1 MSRKKELNRVI
12 DMLVTEKEK
21 MIIKIQLEQGSSK
34 EEIALKEELTLAIK
48 NLKWCS
54 EHEID
59 ASQISTVEILE
70 MGSDAYFTSF
80 YMVDEGGLEGV
91 ADWAILKNGK
101 EKIELSCFDLIVK
114 REKGKK

>member
-21 MIIKIQLEQGSSK
+21 MIVKIQLEQGSSK

-59 ASQISTVEILE
+59 ASQISTVEIPE
-70 MGSDAYFTSF
+70 MGSDAYFT
-80 YMVDEGGLEGV
+80 VDEGGLEGV
-91 ADWAILKNGK
+91 ADWAILKSGK
-101 EKIELSCFDLIVK
+101 ERIELSCWDLIIK
-114 REKGKK
+114 R